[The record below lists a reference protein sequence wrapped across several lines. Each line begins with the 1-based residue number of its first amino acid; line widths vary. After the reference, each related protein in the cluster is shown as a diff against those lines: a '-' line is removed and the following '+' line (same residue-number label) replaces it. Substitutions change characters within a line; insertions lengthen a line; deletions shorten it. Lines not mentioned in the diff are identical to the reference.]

1 MCRGQLGNAAHTA
14 PPPPPSAAR
23 SSPGWPLTLEVTDF
37 CMETLPA
44 MRLSRRSGGKILP
57 SRRGRKEGEN
67 VSVEPRSEI
76 ERKFLF
82 L

>member
-14 PPPPPSAAR
+14 PPPPPSAVR
-23 SSPGWPLTLEVTDF
+23 SSPGWPLTLEVPDF

-44 MRLSRRSGGKILP
+44 MRLSRRSGGVIFTSQERKE
-57 SRRGRKEGEN
+57 RRGEF
-67 VSVEPRSEI
+67 SVEPRSEI
-76 ERKFLF
+76 EGKFLF

>member
-23 SSPGWPLTLEVTDF
+23 SSPGWPLTLEVGDF

-44 MRLSRRSGGKILP
+44 MRLSRRSGGKIFT
-57 SRRGRKEGEN
+57 SQERKERRG
-67 VSVEPRSEI
+67 
-76 ERKFLF
+76 ERFC
-82 L
+82 